1 MKAIL
6 PRVTHI
12 DSFWQTHE
20 RSGSDEIRTEGDER
34 TERRTERIEM
44 TGMKD
49 TTWCLLMVINPD
61 LLCILEPNTVLVLCC
76 NWTYSFPV
84 VCPTLTLRK
93 QTVHGWGALSVTKKQ
108 QKKTSP
114 ATKFSTTVACHTDI
128 QHINLATQ
136 KNSAHWYAGLS
147 KVKLNKDSNRHTYV
161 SNTGP

>member
-34 TERRTERIEM
+34 TERRTEGIEM
-44 TGMKD
+44 TGMQD

-61 LLCILEPNTVLVLCC
+61 LLCILEPNMVLVLCC

-93 QTVHGWGALSVTKKQ
+93 QTVNGWGALSVKKKNK
-108 QKKTSP
+108 KKTSP
-114 ATKFSTTVACHTDI
+114 ATNISTRDCCAIVYTNINATVACHTDI

-136 KNSAHWYAGLS
+136 KKFSS
-147 KVKLNKDSNRHTYV
+147 SVCRTE
-161 SNTGP
+161 